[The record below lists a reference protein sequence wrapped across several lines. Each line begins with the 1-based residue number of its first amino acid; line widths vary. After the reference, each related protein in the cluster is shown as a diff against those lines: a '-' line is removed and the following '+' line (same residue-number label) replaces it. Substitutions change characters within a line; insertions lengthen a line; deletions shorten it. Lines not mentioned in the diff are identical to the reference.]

1 MENKNNPGK
10 GQVLIGVAVI
20 AFGFLFLLDNL
31 GFLDFGYTLQFWPAL
46 FILAGAL
53 KFSQSQ
59 SSGGKITGVVMMA
72 VGALLVL
79 KGMGLVYISWRNLMP
94 LALIGLGL
102 AVIFKSTHA
111 RKPET
116 FINSSGEA
124 TTDDSIINVTAL
136 LGGVERRITS
146 TGFRGGE
153 VTAIMGGC
161 ELDLRHASIQGE
173 AVLNVFAM
181 WGGIEIKVPED
192 WVVSMQ
198 GTPILGGFSEKTMVS
213 KDASMRLVIRGY
225 AIMGGVE
232 VRN

>member
-1 MENKNNPGK
+1 
-10 GQVLIGVAVI
+10 
-20 AFGFLFLLDNL
+20 
-31 GFLDFGYTLQFWPAL
+31 
-46 FILAGAL
+46 
-53 KFSQSQ
+53 
-59 SSGGKITGVVMMA
+59 
-72 VGALLVL
+72 
-79 KGMGLVYISWRNLMP
+79 MGLFYISWRTLMP

-102 AVIFKSTHA
+102 AVIFKSSHG

-116 FINSSGEA
+116 FVNSSGEA

-146 TGFRGGE
+146 SGFRGGE
-153 VTAIMGGC
+153 ITAIMGGC

-173 AVLNVFAM
+173 AVLSVFAM
-181 WGGIEIKVPED
+181 WGGIEIKVPDD
-192 WVVSMQ
+192 WVISMQ

-213 KDASMRLVIRGY
+213 KDTSKRLVIRGY